1 MNEAIITHN
10 FLISQTDVNI
20 PGYVLYGF
28 EEIAQWHAESNSSIS
43 VMMMMIMVKMIMI
56 MVKMIM
62 MVTMVLMIS
71 IMMMMALITM
81 VAEYEY
87 FDTLYDFNYG
97 AKKKRTVITNMMIQ
111 VNMKRW
117 KSSGSIY
124 FVFAQ
129 YRYNSNS

>member
-1 MNEAIITHN
+1 MTERPLSH
-10 FLISQTDVNI
+10 LIQTDVNI

-43 VMMMMIMVKMIMI
+43 VMMIMI

-71 IMMMMALITM
+71 IMMMMMALVTM

-87 FDTLYDFNYG
+87 FDTLYDVNYG
-97 AKKKRTVITNMMIQ
+97 AKKNGRL
-111 VNMKRW
+111 
-117 KSSGSIY
+117 
-124 FVFAQ
+124 
-129 YRYNSNS
+129 